1 LNRSPH
7 ALIVE
12 DLEFWQDVLSEVLI
26 DAGYRTWI
34 ASSYAQA
41 MDALAQAEFD
51 VAVLDPVLDDTNRR
65 NRDGLRVLQYLLNQR
80 PEIGAV
86 VVTSSDP
93 NRIQRE
99 VRGLS
104 PDVPLLWKDEWNDD
118 IFLSMLNSVSRATR
132 TGVHTS
138 EV

>member
-1 LNRSPH
+1 MNRSPR

-12 DLEFWQDVLSEVLI
+12 DLEFWQDALNEVLI
-26 DAGYRTWI
+26 DAGYRTWV

-41 MDALAQAEFD
+41 LDALAQAEFD

-65 NRDGLRVLQYLLNQR
+65 NRDGLRVLQYLLSQR

-86 VVTSSDP
+86 IVTSSDP

-99 VRGLS
+99 VRGMS
-104 PDVPLLWKDEWNDD
+104 PDVPLLWKDEWKDE
-118 IFLSMLNSVSRATR
+118 IFLRVVSSVSRVTR
-132 TGVHTS
+132 ADVKT
-138 EV
+138 